1 MKSGKIKNIFFI
13 MMFVSAVPFFAQ
25 ENGNIKN
32 FIKGNIEDKISAV
45 KKSSGKEAAYISL
58 KTVDFV
64 LENVSEIGTKDREF
78 NALAVTGILALPAT
92 EDAVADS
99 YAGKKSNDAEP
110 PSSTLSKLY
119 KLFSLFDDTTIRISV
134 IEKIVQFYEVVPS
147 EDSVRFISEF
157 LAGSLKEKKV
167 SDVQK
172 AAIISLGKIGGG
184 SSFNVLY
191 KCLQSPVFSQ
201 LAVDIKTSIENS
213 ADRSLTEILQII
225 NNADV
230 DQMSSLFNLIK
241 NSPKISSSF
250 KSEIAENILLET
262 LDILKGRDDKALLD
276 LEMEAFSF
284 MVENNWT
291 RASSLIVKFFLQSK
305 KNYEASKI
313 SEAQFI
319 KIING
324 FSNIS
329 TAESSKALT
338 EYLGELNKRTEE
350 GSVPSEDLMLAVVR
364 TLGRLGSK
372 TAFDQLLF
380 VTYLDY
386 PESVIA
392 EARSALTKLKW

>member
-110 PSSTLSKLY
+110 PSLTLSKLY

-157 LAGSLKEKKV
+157 LADSLKEKKA

-184 SSFNVLY
+184 SSFSVLY

-201 LAVDIKTSIENS
+201 LAVDIRASMESS

-230 DQMSSLFNLIK
+230 DQMSGLFNLIK
-241 NSPKISSSF
+241 SSPKISSSF
-250 KSEIAENILLET
+250 KSEIAENILLEA
-262 LDILKGRDDKALLD
+262 LDILKGRNDKALLD
-276 LEMEAFSF
+276 LETEAFNF

-338 EYLGELNKRTEE
+338 EYLGELNKKTEE
-350 GSVPSEDLMLAVVR
+350 GSVPSENLMLAVVR

-386 PESVIA
+386 PETIIA

>member
-1 MKSGKIKNIFFI
+1 MKSEKIKNIFFI

-25 ENGNIKN
+25 ETGNIKN

-78 NALAVTGILALPAT
+78 NALAVTGILALPANEAQT
-92 EDAVADS
+92 Q
-99 YAGKKSNDAEP
+99 
-110 PSSTLSKLY
+110 SSTLSKLY

-134 IEKIVQFYEVVPS
+134 IEKIVQFYEIVPS

-230 DQMSSLFNLIK
+230 DQMSGLFNLIK

-338 EYLGELNKRTEE
+338 EYLGELNKKTEE

-364 TLGRLGSK
+364 TLGKLGSK